1 MAVMKIR
8 CETCRIE
15 KEESRFVMKNV
26 GNGGVKSR
34 YCDDCRKAYGESKR
48 SEAHKAVRAIANQA
62 YNGEVLASLEEAKK
76 VINRSSCL
84 AEQLSDMCEGLRRMN
99 EELESL
105 CPWVD
110 EIIRLERLRCEEE
123 R

>member
-1 MAVMKIR
+1 MKIR

-26 GNGGVKSR
+26 GGGVKSR

-48 SEAHKAVRAIANQA
+48 SEAHKAVRALANQA

-76 VINRSSCL
+76 VINRSSCI
-84 AEQLSDMCEGLRRMN
+84 AEQLADMTEALHRMSG
-99 EELESL
+99 ELESL

-110 EIIRLERLRCEEE
+110 EIIRLERQRSQEE